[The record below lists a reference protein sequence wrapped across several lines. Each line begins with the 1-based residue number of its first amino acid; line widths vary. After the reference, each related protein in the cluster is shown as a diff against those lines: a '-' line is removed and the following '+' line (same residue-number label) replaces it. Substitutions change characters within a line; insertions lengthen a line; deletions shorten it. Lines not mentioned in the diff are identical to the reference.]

1 MGTSSCA
8 LFKDGK
14 LIAAVEEERLS
25 RIKNDGSFPL
35 LAIRECLKIANIKI
49 NSIDYIFVYWKPFK
63 IFKRL
68 QIVIKKIFNINKT
81 KFILYHLL
89 SKFFGYYD
97 FKLKKNFPTKQGS
110 WLELFIIRRKIKKIG
125 GNFRGKII
133 FLNHHDCH
141 IEYALNLSNFD
152 ESILISFDGGGEEE
166 STVICISKKDSYK
179 IIKRINWPNSLG
191 HFYSFFTGFL
201 GFKMLEDE
209 YKMMGMSPYG
219 DNKYTK
225 FIQNEI
231 LRTNNNG
238 SYEFNYNDYDYHMAL
253 YDYFPKVEEKLNLK
267 IRKKNEKILKEDLD
281 LAKSVQDVFEKTLIN
296 IVKSVKKKFPKLN
309 NLILTGG
316 CALNVSAN
324 GKILKEK
331 IVDKI
336 FIPPAPH
343 DAGCAIGAPLIFLK
357 KNSFEID
364 IKSLRNPYLG
374 YDFNNK
380 EIENSFKKLN
390 LKIPPYFETNL
401 LIDKCTD
408 FLKDEKIIAWYQ
420 GKSEFGPR
428 ALGNR
433 SFLADPRK
441 EKIKEVLNKS
451 IKHRESFRPFAPS
464 ILEDYIEEYFHLK
477 QKSPYMN
484 IVADV
489 KNEKIKD
496 IRAVVHIDKSARV
509 HSVSKNE
516 NETYYKLIES
526 FYKKTSIPL
535 LLNTSLN
542 IKEPI
547 VYTPTD
553 AIKTFIK
560 SDVDLLVMG
569 NYYCTKNWKEHEW
582 KTNVF

>member
-25 RIKNDGSFPL
+25 RIKNDGSFPI
-35 LAIRECLKIANIKI
+35 LAIKECLKIANLEID
-49 NSIDYIFVYWKPFK
+49 SIDYIFVYWKPFK
-63 IFKRL
+63 IITRIKV
-68 QIVIKKIFNINKT
+68 VIKKIFNINKT
-81 KFILYHLL
+81 KFIFYHLL
-89 SKFFGYYD
+89 NKFFGYENS
-97 FKLKKNFPTKQGS
+97 KLKRNFPTKQGS
-110 WLELFIIRRKIKKIG
+110 WFELFIIKKKIKKIK
-125 GNFRGKII
+125 GNFKGKII
-133 FLNHHDCH
+133 FLNHHATH
-141 IEYALNLSNFD
+141 IEYALNLSSFD

-166 STVICISKKDSYK
+166 STVICTSKQKKYK
-179 IIKRINWPNSLG
+179 VIKKIKWPNSLG

-225 FIQNEI
+225 FLEDEI
-231 LRTNNNG
+231 LKKKKNDLYKLN
-238 SYEFNYNDYDYHMAL
+238 YEEYDYHMAL
-253 YDYFPKVEEKLNLK
+253 YNYFPKVEKKLNLK
-267 IRKKNEKILKEDLD
+267 VRKNSDEILKEHLD
-281 LAKSVQDVFEKTLIN
+281 LAKSVQVVFEDTLIHIIKN
-296 IVKSVKKKFPKLN
+296 VKNEFPNLK

-343 DAGCAIGAPLIFLK
+343 DAGCAIGGPLIFLK
-357 KNSFEID
+357 KNHFNID
-364 IKSLRNPYLG
+364 TESLQNPFLG
-374 YDFNNK
+374 SNFNNN
-380 EIENSFKKLN
+380 EIEKSFKKLN
-390 LKIPPYFETNL
+390 LKIPPYFETDI
-401 LIDKCTD
+401 LIDKSTD
-408 FLKDEKIIAWYQ
+408 ILKEEKIIAWFQ
-420 GKSEFGPR
+420 GRSEFGPR

-441 EKIKEVLNKS
+441 EKIKDILNSS

-464 ILEDYIEEYFHLK
+464 ILEDYIKEYFHLN

-496 IRAVVHIDKSARV
+496 IQAVVHIDKTSRV
-509 HSVSKNE
+509 HSVAKKE
-516 NETYYKLIES
+516 NEIYYKLIES

-535 LLNTSLN
+535 LLNTSFN
-542 IKEPI
+542 IQEPI
-547 VYTPTD
+547 VYSPID
-553 AIKTFIK
+553 AIKTFMK
-560 SDVDLLVMG
+560 SDVDLLVLG
-569 NYYCTKNWKEHEW
+569 NYYCTKDWKEQ
-582 KTNVF
+582 